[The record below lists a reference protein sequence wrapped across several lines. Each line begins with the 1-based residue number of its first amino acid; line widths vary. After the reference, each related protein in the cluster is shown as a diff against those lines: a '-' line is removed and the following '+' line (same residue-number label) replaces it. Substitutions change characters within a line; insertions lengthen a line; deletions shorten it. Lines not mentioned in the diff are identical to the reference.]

1 MNRKKLYSGVLV
13 SSALVMLTA
22 CGGSE
27 VKPAVEEAKVKAKEV
42 ITPEKVEKAKEKAVE
57 VIQKAKSES
66 KPVAKVEAV
75 KRDLDKPVA
84 KVEAVKSDV
93 AQSVEKAETVKAE
106 AKPAAVKKVNASTAK
121 LGARNPTKNRVA
133 SEKELKQKVSYARM
147 MFMSKSSKRV
157 AASNNEQAKAM
168 LSDSKSKMEKAKV
181 LLEGGDLQAAQSEID
196 DSMRLFNA
204 AAIMVPSASVIAE
217 QRKRYESLLKEL
229 SANRVTHQEN
239 FDRMVKKSGKEA
251 GVEYDTEQV
260 DTLIEEAAKMAV
272 EKDYES
278 AAATVDSANRM
289 VNAATSDMLHDQII
303 TYELNLDTPEGE
315 WAYELDRY
323 LGYEELIPVAI
334 ENKKP
339 KKSLMFLINRNV
351 KKGNE
356 MAATA
361 KETADS
367 GDYPRAIAMILD
379 ATKEIRKALR
389 LMGVKQ

>member
-1 MNRKKLYSGVLV
+1 MSRNRLYSAVLIG
-13 SSALVMLTA
+13 SALAVLTA
-22 CGGSE
+22 CGGAE
-27 VKPAVEEAKVKAKEV
+27 VKPMVEEGKVKAKEAV
-42 ITPEKVEKAKEKAVE
+42 QKAITPEVIEKAEVKVEEKVE
-57 VIQKAKSES
+57 ELLQKAKPES
-66 KPVAKVEAV
+66 KPA
-75 KRDLDKPVA
+75 
-84 KVEAVKSDV
+84 
-93 AQSVEKAETVKAE
+93 VKAE
-106 AKPAAVKKVNASTAK
+106 AVKVQAAVVDKVPEAVPAPKAVVKPTADAVKKSVANNVK

-168 LSDSKSKMEKAKV
+168 LIDSKSKMERAKT
-181 LLEGGDLQAAQSEID
+181 LLEAGDLQAAQTNID

-204 AAIMVPSASVIAE
+204 AAIMVPSAAVIAE
-217 QRKRYESLLKEL
+217 QRKRYESLLKVL
-229 SANRVTHQEN
+229 SANRLTHQEN

-251 GVEYDTEQV
+251 GIEYDVEQV
-260 DTLIEEAAKMAV
+260 DVLVEEAAKMAA
-272 EKDYES
+272 EKDYDS

-289 VNAATSDMLHDQII
+289 VIAATSEMLHDQTI
-303 TYELNLDTPEGE
+303 TYEINLDTPEGE

-323 LGYEELIPVAI
+323 FGYEELIPVAI

-339 KKSLMFLINRNV
+339 NKGQLFLINRNV
-351 KKGNE
+351 NKGKG
-356 MAATA
+356 MAEKAR
-361 KETADS
+361 KTADA